1 MDKTL
6 AVAIAAELG
15 MTPQRLQAI
24 RQMGYQQAVQ
34 AMDRLKADVKKA
46 SKRLALKYHPDRNQ
60 ANPGP
65 ATAKFKMVMAVLQE
79 VQGLRVVPQ
88 KPVQPVQYA
97 QWHGSVQWIN
107 PVTSTQVTPQ
117 TGYFQ
122 WATQPPKSAPG
133 SAYDATQVVFIQV
146 V

>member
-1 MDKTL
+1 VDKTL

-34 AMDRLKADVKKA
+34 AMEQLKADVKRA

-60 ANPGP
+60 ADPGP

-79 VQGLRVVPQ
+79 VQSLRVVPQ
-88 KPVQPVQYA
+88 KPVQYA
-97 QWHGSVQWIN
+97 QWHGSVQWTN

-133 SAYDATQVVFIQV
+133 SDYDATQVVFIQV